1 MVDPNPKPKKMPRLR
16 GSVSQ
21 ARPAE
26 IVPDDDYSQFYIQAA
41 KDLAKSQHAARGR
54 GGIVSKPMVQ
64 SERSSFPAAYVEQAM
79 RELHAERA
87 KTAAATEELVQSLK
101 KDQEVRR
108 RERMAMAA
116 NDPMPRGVK

>member
-1 MVDPNPKPKKMPRLR
+1 
-16 GSVSQ
+16 
-21 ARPAE
+21 
-26 IVPDDDYSQFYIQAA
+26 
-41 KDLAKSQHAARGR
+41 
-54 GGIVSKPMVQ
+54 MVQ

-116 NDPMPRGVK
+116 NDPMPPNRAHLHLITDVRVIRRHQLDGARPKNMSRGPRRGQWY